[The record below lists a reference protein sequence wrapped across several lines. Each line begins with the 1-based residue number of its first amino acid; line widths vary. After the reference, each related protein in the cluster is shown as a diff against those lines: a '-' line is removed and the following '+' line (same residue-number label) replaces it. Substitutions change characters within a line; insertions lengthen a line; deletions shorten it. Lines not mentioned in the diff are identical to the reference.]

1 VTTPT
6 PLRSTTTPEHQ
17 FDGHH
22 GPHRGQSVDGG
33 TILELFGGPGGW
45 SEALRLLGESDVAVE
60 LDPWA
65 CATRAAAG
73 HRTIRADVTQVRVP
87 DKIRGLIASPP
98 CPTFSAAGSGE
109 GRDEMPALSEAV
121 GRWAEHGWSDPWALC
136 EWSDPRTPLVL
147 EPLRF
152 LAADPGWIA
161 SEQVPAVLPL
171 WKRIAEVL
179 TDKGWSAWAGVLNS
193 ADFGVPQTRKR
204 AILMAHRTQQVHPPE
219 PTHAEHP
226 EPTLFGDELLPWVSM
241 ADALGWDGPY
251 VCRAGAQ
258 ANATVRTMDQ
268 PAPTVLGSWDN
279 GDTKFWPYT
288 SPAITVAGDPRITA
302 RCHHENGSQG
312 ADDKTPEQVMAGD
325 YAGTEPIKLTIRDAL
340 ILQSFDPDYPVAG
353 PKTAQFLQVGNA
365 IPVQLAE
372 AILRRLL
379 PTMKGTK

>member
-109 GRDEMPALSEAV
+109 GRDEMPALIEAV

-152 LAADPGWIA
+152 LAADPDWIA
-161 SEQVPAVLPL
+161 CEQVPAVLPL

-241 ADALGWDGPY
+241 ADALGWEGPRSIDRRQQKDGVP
-251 VCRAGAQ
+251 VALVSSDR
-258 ANATVRTMDQ
+258 
-268 PAPTVLGSWDN
+268 PAPALDGQVGGKWNVL
-279 GDTKFWPYT
+279 T
-288 SPAITVAGDPRITA
+288 
-302 RCHHENGSQG
+302 
-312 ADDKTPEQVMAGD
+312 DDH
-325 YAGTEPIKLTIRDAL
+325 EPIKLTIRDAL
-340 ILQSFDPDYPVAG
+340 ILQSFDPDYPTQG

-365 IPVQLAE
+365 IPPTLA
-372 AILRRLL
+372 AAVLRCLL
-379 PTMKGTK
+379 PTMKGTT